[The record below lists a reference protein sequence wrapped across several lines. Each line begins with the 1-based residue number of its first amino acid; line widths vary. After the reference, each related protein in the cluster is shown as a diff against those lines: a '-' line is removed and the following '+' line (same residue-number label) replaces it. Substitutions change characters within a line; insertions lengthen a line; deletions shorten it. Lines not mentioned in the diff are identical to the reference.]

1 MRALEGGGMPIK
13 GDSFTSG
20 KLFIYFEIAFP
31 TAEQLS
37 THKILKDK
45 LKNALNMIPNYKNP
59 VHKFDFNPTEEQL
72 ETVEDCKLNIVNI
85 NDFGIK
91 NKKYKNA
98 NESDSEDEMGG
109 IHGGV
114 PQCNQ
119 M

>member
-1 MRALEGGGMPIK
+1 MPIK

-31 TAEQLS
+31 TAEQLA
-37 THKILKDK
+37 THEKLKDK
-45 LKNALNMIPNYKNP
+45 LINLLNMIPNYKNP
-59 VHKFDFNPTEEQL
+59 VHKYDFNPTEAQL
-72 ETVEDCKLNIVNI
+72 ETVEDGTLNVVNI

-98 NESDSEDEMGG
+98 NDSDSEDDMRQFHGV
-109 IHGGV
+109 GGV
-114 PQCNQ
+114 PHCKQ